1 MEKDK
6 SLKSKV
12 KKTTEDVLSGLH
24 GLNLMEVQPEKKD
37 YGEVFIFVFKV
48 TSEQGKGRIVK
59 GMCTRHEPLI
69 PKCKLYTWAKA
80 LLGRRPQDGEVIDWA
95 ALVGADC
102 IGEIEPKET
111 SSGTFERVKRLFP
124 ERLTK

>member
-1 MEKDK
+1 MEK

-12 KKTTEDVLSGLH
+12 RKTPEDVLTGLH
-24 GLNLMEVQPEKKD
+24 SLALVEVQAEDKD
-37 YGEVFIFVFKV
+37 YGVVYIFVFEV

-80 LLGRRPQDGEVIDWA
+80 LLGRRPKDGEEIDWA
-95 ALVGADC
+95 SLVGANC
-102 IGEIEPKET
+102 KGEIEPKET

-124 ERLTK
+124 ERLVQ